1 MRRDQATRARWAS
14 KLYPHLHTLVLA
26 TVLGTGTLAAQKPEL
41 PPAPPAEREGP
52 AGPPVPTAPVL
63 ERRDLEAWLDG
74 YLPYA
79 LQDADIAGAV
89 VVVVKDGGILLSK
102 GYGYADVKAHTPVD
116 PARTLFRPGSVSKLF
131 TWTAVMQLVEQGKL
145 DLDADVNRYLDFT
158 IPEAFDRPITLRN
171 LMTHTPGF
179 EEVNKNVILTDSA
192 GLMPLGRFLQDWI
205 PDRIFPPGQ
214 VPAYSNYGT
223 ALAGYIV
230 ERVSGEPYDDYVER
244 HIFQP
249 LGMEHATFRQPLPPA
264 LRPHMAKGYER
275 ASGEE
280 KPFEM
285 VVPGPAGS
293 LSASGE
299 DMGRFMIAHLQE
311 GRYGEG
317 RILRPET
324 ARRMHR
330 TALTILPQVNR
341 MLLGFYETNRNGRP
355 AIAHGGDTYYFHSD
369 LHLFIDD
376 GVGLFFSMNSAGK
389 DGATSSIRSA
399 LFEHFADR
407 YLPGETPDGRVD
419 PATAMAHASL
429 VAGSYDNSRRSQS
442 SFLGLLNLMGHAAVA
457 VHEDT
462 TISLS
467 LLTGLNGEPKRW
479 REISPFVWRE
489 VDGKHWL
496 SAKVE
501 GSDVVM
507 LSGDELS
514 PFMMFLPTTTW
525 SSPVIKWLLL
535 GAALIL
541 LLTVIFWP
549 VTALVRR
556 HYRAPPAL
564 AGRAALAHRAVRL
577 AAALVII
584 VLAAW
589 VSTLMSMLSD
599 PDALSSSLDPWLWVL
614 KVVTLVVLAGAA
626 AAALWHARIVWSG
639 ARRWPA
645 RTWSVA
651 LAAGCLLLF
660 WAGIAFNLIGFSVHY

>member
-1 MRRDQATRARWAS
+1 
-14 KLYPHLHTLVLA
+14 
-26 TVLGTGTLAAQKPEL
+26 
-41 PPAPPAEREGP
+41 
-52 AGPPVPTAPVL
+52 
-63 ERRDLEAWLDG
+63 
-74 YLPYA
+74 
-79 LQDADIAGAV
+79 
-89 VVVVKDGGILLSK
+89 
-102 GYGYADVKAHTPVD
+102 
-116 PARTLFRPGSVSKLF
+116 
-131 TWTAVMQLVEQGKL
+131 
-145 DLDADVNRYLDFT
+145 
-158 IPEAFDRPITLRN
+158 
-171 LMTHTPGF
+171 
-179 EEVNKNVILTDSA
+179 
-192 GLMPLGRFLQDWI
+192 
-205 PDRIFPPGQ
+205 
-214 VPAYSNYGT
+214 
-223 ALAGYIV
+223 
-230 ERVSGEPYDDYVER
+230 
-244 HIFQP
+244 
-249 LGMEHATFRQPLPPA
+249 
-264 LRPHMAKGYER
+264 
-275 ASGEE
+275 
-280 KPFEM
+280 M

-442 SFLGLLNLMGHAAVA
+442 SFLGLLNLMGHATVA